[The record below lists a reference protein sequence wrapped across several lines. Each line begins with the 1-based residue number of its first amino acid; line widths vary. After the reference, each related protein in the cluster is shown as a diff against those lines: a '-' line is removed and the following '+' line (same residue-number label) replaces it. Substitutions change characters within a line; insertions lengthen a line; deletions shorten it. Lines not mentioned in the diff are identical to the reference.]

1 MHAPYPGPHQGKKEE
16 RGWGKL
22 LGLCFSLKL
31 TLSFEHILRI
41 LSSLWLTK
49 VLVKCTHSLVITLK
63 TPRPTGTEGAC
74 STWLDFL
81 SAGFW
86 DPLSP
91 TVKNPLLIEQRF
103 LESCSWFLRSE
114 KAGLWYPFPDLGPL
128 PLQGSCREGIP
139 PLMLSEAQSGK

>member
-91 TVKNPLLIEQRF
+91 TVENPLLRTEKSLLTPSRG
-103 LESCSWFLRSE
+103 SWRAA
-114 KAGLWYPFPDLGPL
+114 AGFWGVRR
-128 PLQGSCREGIP
+128 QGSGIP
-139 PLMLSEAQSGK
+139 SLTWAPCLCKAPAGKAYLP